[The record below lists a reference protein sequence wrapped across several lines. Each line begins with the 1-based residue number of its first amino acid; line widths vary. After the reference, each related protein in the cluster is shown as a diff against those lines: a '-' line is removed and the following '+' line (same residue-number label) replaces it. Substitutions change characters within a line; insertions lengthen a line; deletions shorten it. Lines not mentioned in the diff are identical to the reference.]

1 MKIETQPT
9 DKHEVKI
16 TAELD
21 TENFEQFKHRAARQI
36 AKEAKIPG
44 FRPGKA
50 PYDVVRRLYGDEM
63 IEKQA
68 VELLIDDV
76 YPKILDEA
84 NIKPGGAGQLEEVL
98 STNPPKFTFIVPLI
112 PEVIICDYKSL
123 RQDYQFE
130 ALSDEEYTKFINN
143 LRKGTA
149 TAEPVDR
156 PVEVDDLVYVKIA
169 GKLAEPK
176 EGEEP
181 EIVKDRPYQVVVGDD
196 VDIEDAWP
204 FPGFSNELIGLKQD
218 DEKIIIYSYPEESQ
232 YDKLR
237 GKEVEF
243 KVIVQSNKKLILPT
257 LDDDFAKLVGYQSL
271 EEMEKTIR
279 ERLET
284 NKRDEFDQNY
294 VEGLIEKIVEKSDIK
309 YPPAALDEEVHEV
322 MHSFEHDLAD
332 QKMDIETYLKV
343 RNLERDT
350 FIESE
355 IKPTAVKRLERS
367 LIIEKI
373 ATEEK
378 MALDQEK
385 LKNEITSTLGQL
397 VNNPSFKK
405 PKNNAEYKQLV
416 DAVSYDAA
424 NRLFN
429 KQVMDKLVEIGS
441 GNAPLVEINDA
452 IPETKSETPETNGV
466 LVDTKSEVSPVKPK
480 KSRAKKQEAK

>member
-1 MKIETQPT
+1 LKIETQPIEN
-9 DKHEVKI
+9 HQVKI

-21 TENFEQFKHRAARQI
+21 AENFEQYKHRAARQI
-36 AKEAKIPG
+36 AKESKIPG

-50 PYDVVRRLYGDEM
+50 PFDVVRRLYGDEM

-68 VELLIDDV
+68 VEILIDEA

-84 NIKPGGAGQLEEVL
+84 QIKPGGSGQLQDII

-112 PEVIICDYKSL
+112 PEVNLCDYKSM
-123 RQDYQFE
+123 RQDYQYE
-130 ALSDEEYTKFINN
+130 PLSQEEYDKFINN

-156 PVEVDDLVYVKIA
+156 AVETDDLVYVKIN

-181 EIVKDRPYQVVVGDD
+181 EIVKDRPFQVVVGDD

-204 FPGFSNELIGLKQD
+204 FPGFSNELIGLKPEE
-218 DEKIIIYSYPEESQ
+218 EKIVIYNYPEESNFA
-232 YDKLR
+232 KLR

-243 KVIVQSNKKLILPT
+243 HVKLESNKKLVLPT
-257 LDDDFAKLVGYQSL
+257 LNDEFARLVGYDSVT
-271 EEMEKTIR
+271 EMEKTIR

-284 NKRDEFDQNY
+284 NKSEEFNQTY
-294 VEGLIEKIVEKSDIK
+294 TEEFIEKIVQNSEIK
-309 YPPAALDEEVHEV
+309 YPPTAVEDEIHDV

-332 QKMDIETYLKV
+332 QKMDFEAYLKLRSLGKDEFIET
-343 RNLERDT
+343 
-350 FIESE
+350 E
-355 IKPTAVKRLERS
+355 IKPTAIKRLERS
-367 LIIEKI
+367 LVIEKI

-378 MALDQEK
+378 LQLNQDE
-385 LKNEITSTLGQL
+385 LKNEVTLTLGQL

-429 KQVMDKLVEIGS
+429 KQIMDKLVEIGS
-441 GNAPLVEINDA
+441 GKVQPMETTAVEVEA
-452 IPETKSETPETNGV
+452 EKPEEIVEA
-466 LVDTKSEVSPVKPK
+466 SPSKPK
-480 KSRAKKQEAK
+480 KSRSKKQEA